1 MQDQICTVAK
11 NNPQHVGI
19 LDLQSAKLYI
29 QNHWRKNARN
39 IPTDKDFLPVQGKT
53 IIRNNLSTDRPQM
66 YNPMQLTSNRK
77 CSGFEKLC
85 YST

>member
-19 LDLQSAKLYI
+19 LDLQSAELYI

-53 IIRNNLSTDRPQM
+53 IIRNNLSTDRLQS
-66 YNPMQLTSNRK
+66 YMQLTSNRK
-77 CSGFEKLC
+77 CSGF
-85 YST
+85 